1 MKQSKVWKVIKKAL
15 LYTLA
20 TVGVFIVGMLA
31 FVMLGL
37 EKALN
42 LPIEGVSLDH
52 VDDGIYE
59 GQYNGFRW
67 SNTVA
72 VTVRNHEI
80 TAIEQVKPQAFA
92 KAETIAA
99 MTDRVLTE
107 QNTQVDAVSGATADS
122 KAFLKAV
129 ENAIDAQK

>member
-1 MKQSKVWKVIKKAL
+1 MKQSRAWKVIKRVL

-20 TVGVFIVGMLA
+20 TIGVFIVGMLA
-31 FVMLGL
+31 FVMLGR

-42 LPIEGVSLDH
+42 LSVEGVSLDH
-52 VDDGIYE
+52 LDDGVYE

-80 TAIEQVKPQAFA
+80 TAIEQLKPQAFA
-92 KAETIAA
+92 KLETIAA
-99 MTDRVLTE
+99 MTDRVLME
-107 QNTQVDAVSGATADS
+107 QSTQVDAVSGATADS

-129 ENAIDAQK
+129 ENAINEQN

>member
-1 MKQSKVWKVIKKAL
+1 MKQSKVWKAIKKVL

-20 TVGVFIVGMLA
+20 TIGVFIVGMLA
-31 FVMLGL
+31 FVMLGR
-37 EKALN
+37 EKALS
-42 LPIEGVSLDH
+42 LPIEGVSLDY
-52 VDDGIYE
+52 VEDGVYE

-72 VTVRNHEI
+72 VTVHNHEI

-92 KAETIAA
+92 KAQTIAA
-99 MTDRVLTE
+99 ITARVLTE
-107 QNTQVDAVSGATADS
+107 QTTQVDAVSGATADS

-129 ENAIDAQK
+129 ETAINEQK